1 MYMFDVLN
9 ISYISFFCRSC
20 FQVAPCNEVV
30 VRFVVQLWWVKP
42 FEVVSSKL
50 LSKRKIGKN
59 AAVKNSAHVKHDV
72 AASVKAP
79 KPRQDL
85 TVLKQDWT
93 YADIC
98 LFSDHKAKNC
108 CRHLKCCQSRV
119 KNCCVGSAG
128 PYDKIALLLQA
139 LLVLQLWIVKNVHF
153 VALLVDTSCSWLIAL
168 LLTHRGG
175 KARDSKLVHGTT
187 PKKAWPRTSL

>member
-1 MYMFDVLN
+1 MYMFHVLN

-50 LSKRKIGKN
+50 LWKRKIGKN

-85 TVLKQDWT
+85 TVLNQDWT

-98 LFSDHKAKNC
+98 LFSDHKAKKLLQTFEVLPKPSEKLLC
-108 CRHLKCCQSRV
+108 S
-119 KNCCVGSAG
+119 
-128 PYDKIALLLQA
+128 LLLQA

>member
-1 MYMFDVLN
+1 MGKT
-9 ISYISFFCRSC
+9 IRSRK
-20 FQVAPCNEVV
+20 FEAPLKAKDRKKMLLLKTRLMSNMTLPLLWKHQNPGRIW
-30 VRFVVQLWWVKP
+30 RFW
-42 FEVVSSKL
+42 SKTGRTQTFAF
-50 LSKRKIGKN
+50 S
-59 AAVKNSAHVKHDV
+59 
-72 AASVKAP
+72 
-79 KPRQDL
+79 L
-85 TVLKQDWT
+85 TT
-93 YADIC
+93 RR
-98 LFSDHKAKNC
+98 KNC

-175 KARDSKLVHGTT
+175 KARDSKLVHGTN